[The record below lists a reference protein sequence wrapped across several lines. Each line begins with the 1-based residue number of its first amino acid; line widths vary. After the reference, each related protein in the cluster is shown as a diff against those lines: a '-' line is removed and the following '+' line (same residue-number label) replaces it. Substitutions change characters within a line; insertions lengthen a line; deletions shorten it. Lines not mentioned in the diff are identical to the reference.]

1 MKSLRKFRDRLNQPL
16 PSNSKNP
23 FRVANAAVGAGCVC
37 GCFFWSSALG
47 LTFPLFLIGAGINL
61 LLGIVS
67 KLVRKYQK
75 GKGVLYVLR
84 GLAVLNIIAL
94 VLVPV
99 TVVNFRRTPLFYP
112 AKRFVFTR
120 GVQSKELYREM
131 LPVHLPENCT
141 DYYFLTQWETI
152 SQDSHHPSCYLVLHT
167 DPASLEQ
174 FLQTVMPQVSYAL
187 VQMEQ
192 PVWDAENPK
201 PDPAQ
206 YTDGSI
212 LWAQCPELA
221 YHAAGM
227 FWAAGLRDD
236 LTEAELWRTGN
247 SDYSAGILI
256 NKKTGLFALWT

>member
-1 MKSLRKFRDRLNQPL
+1 MKSLRKFRDKLNQPL

-37 GCFFWSSALG
+37 GCFFWIAALG
-47 LTFPLFLIGAGINL
+47 LTVPLFLIAAGVNL
-61 LLGIVS
+61 LLGGVS
-67 KLVRKYQK
+67 KLVRRFQK
-75 GKGVLYVLR
+75 GRGFLYVLR
-84 GLAVLNIIAL
+84 GIAVLTVIVF

-99 TVVNFRRTPLFYP
+99 TVMNFERTPLLYP

-131 LPVHLPENCT
+131 LPEHLPENCT
-141 DYYFLTQWETI
+141 DYYFRTQGQAIT
-152 SQDSHHPSCYLVLHT
+152 QDYVPSCYLVLHT

-221 YHAAGM
+221 GHAASV
-227 FWAAGLRDD
+227 FWSAGLRDD
-236 LTEAELWRTGN
+236 LTEAELWRTAN
-247 SDYSAGILI
+247 AAYSKGILI